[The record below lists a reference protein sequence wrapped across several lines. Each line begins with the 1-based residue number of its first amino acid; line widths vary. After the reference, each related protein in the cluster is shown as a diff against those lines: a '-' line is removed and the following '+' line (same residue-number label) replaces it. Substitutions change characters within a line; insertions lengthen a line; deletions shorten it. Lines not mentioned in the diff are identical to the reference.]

1 MHCTPAVRTSGM
13 HCTSIRIFWYAP
25 HFRVT
30 SVVVQL
36 LVVRHRHSQL
46 AATQLLVVCCTGRVS
61 LGHIWH
67 ALHFSCED
75 VWYALHF
82 DQDLLVCTALQ
93 GHFSGCTATSSTPP
107 ALSTI
112 SYTATSSVLYRTSV
126 VRSYLACTA
135 LRPGSSGMH
144 FRVTSVVVQLLVVH
158 HRHSQLS
165 VTQLLVVC
173 CTGRVSSGPSSLASA
188 YRLSNTP
195 LPLVVWAICA
205 ALSAVAILQ
214 RWS

>member
-1 MHCTPAVRTSGM
+1 M
-13 HCTSIRIFWYAP
+13 HCTSTRIFWYA
-25 HFRVT
+25 R
-30 SVVVQL
+30 
-36 LVVRHRHSQL
+36 
-46 AATQLLVVCCTGRVS
+46 
-61 LGHIWH
+61 
-67 ALHFSCED
+67 
-75 VWYALHF
+75 
-82 DQDLLVCTALQ
+82 Q

-107 ALSTI
+107 AFSTI

-173 CTGRVSSGPSSLASA
+173 CTGRVSSGLSSLASA

-205 ALSAVAILQ
+205 ALSAVAIHRGGHRGINEDNFSQSGDDYKFFPKL
-214 RWS
+214 

>member
-13 HCTSIRIFWYAP
+13 HCTSIRIFWYAL

-36 LVVRHRHSQL
+36 LVVR
-46 AATQLLVVCCTGRVS
+46 
-61 LGHIWH
+61 
-67 ALHFSCED
+67 
-75 VWYALHF
+75 
-82 DQDLLVCTALQ
+82 
-93 GHFSGCTATSSTPP
+93 
-107 ALSTI
+107 
-112 SYTATSSVLYRTSV
+112 
-126 VRSYLACTA
+126 
-135 LRPGSSGMH
+135 
-144 FRVTSVVVQLLVVH
+144 

-205 ALSAVAILQ
+205 ALSAVAIHRGGHRGINEDNFSQSGDDYKFFTKQKKKKRRRYSQFSLNCNQ
-214 RWS
+214 HRARRAHAT